1 MPKQDIRVSEESLGY
16 VDMLFELIAS
26 SSRGNTTSRTQ
37 LTELLDCLPDLVY
50 AIDEHGY
57 TALYY
62 AVTARRDAALEVA
75 RILMNHGAE
84 PGAVNEQN
92 EGPYYGLQLID
103 DTQIL
108 EEMAVILGVEL
119 EPTYTDAKHA
129 ELKEKEDKHFKSKK
143 SLKNI
148 EKIHDFKKAPEDHH
162 KDNGSGG
169 GDNKGCTIM
178 SMTETIYNK
187 NLADIFKTPSLFNMD
202 KESNK
207 VNEELNPLLN
217 DISFY
222 SMIKEITSSNNLDI
236 IVIPKETLVAAY
248 EMLINIVGEL
258 YNSGTESSTGS
269 SE

>member
-1 MPKQDIRVSEESLGY
+1 MPEQDIRVSDESLEY
-16 VDMLFELIAS
+16 VEMLFGFVAS
-26 SSRGNTTSRTQ
+26 ASRGNVESRSQ
-37 LTELLDCLPDLVY
+37 LEDLLNCLPDLVY

-84 PGAVNEQN
+84 PQAVNEQN

-103 DTQIL
+103 DLRIQR
-108 EEMAVILGVEL
+108 EMGEILGL
-119 EPTYTDAKHA
+119 DFGTPTNALAAADDTIAAARKHLA
-129 ELKEKEDKHFKSKK
+129 KK
-143 SLKNI
+143 SITKSDATLD
-148 EKIHDFKKAPEDHH
+148 KITHIKKGDHD

-169 GDNKGCTIM
+169 GDNKGCAIM
-178 SMTETIYNK
+178 SLTEDRK
-187 NLADIFKTPSLFNMD
+187 LADIFKTPSLFNMD

-207 VNEELNPLLN
+207 VNAELNPLLN

-222 SMIKEITSSNNLDI
+222 PMINEITSSNNIDI

-248 EMLINIVGEL
+248 EMLVNILGEL